1 MEVRVLHALEEFEQA
16 VELQRIVWGFADLE
30 ILPRR
35 MFVVTDK
42 IGGQSIG
49 AFDDGKMIGFS
60 IAIPALKAGGG
71 AFLHSNMMG
80 VLKEYRNAGVGRMLK
95 LKQREVALLEGI
107 ELIEWTFDPLEV
119 KNAFFN
125 IERLGV
131 VIRRFVLNQYG
142 VTTSHLHGSLP
153 TDRCTAEWWLNSPRV
168 NGLFAYAPVVYPPPS
183 ARISVPN
190 DIADIKA
197 SDPAKA
203 REVQKAVSEQFL
215 EHLGSGLA
223 VTGFERGDDAGTYLL
238 TPWHSN

>member
-1 MEVRVLHALEEFEQA
+1 MIETRVLHALADFEQA
-16 VELQRIVWGFADLE
+16 VDLQRIIWGFSDLE

-49 AFDDGKMIGFS
+49 AFDGGRMIGFC
-60 IAIPALKAGGG
+60 IAIPALKAGGRG
-71 AFLHSNMMG
+71 AYLHSNMMG
-80 VLKEYRNAGVGRMLK
+80 VLKDYRNTGVGRMLK
-95 LKQREVALLEGI
+95 LKQREVALLEQLG
-107 ELIEWTFDPLEV
+107 LIEWTFDPLEV

-168 NGLFAYAPVVYPPPS
+168 NGLLEGTPLPLQEPVKWIFALLLHS
-183 ARISVPN
+183 K
-190 DIADIKA
+190 DI
-197 SDPAKA
+197 
-203 REVQKAVSEQFL
+203 L
-215 EHLGSGLA
+215 
-223 VTGFERGDDAGTYLL
+223 
-238 TPWHSN
+238 

>member
-71 AFLHSNMMG
+71 GGAFLHSNMMG

-107 ELIEWTFDPLEV
+107 QLIEWTFDPLEV

-168 NGLFAYAPVVYPPPS
+168 NGLFAYTPVVYPPPT

-190 DIADIKA
+190 NIADIKA
-197 SDPAKA
+197 SNPAKA
-203 REVQKAVSEQFL
+203 REIQKTVSDQFL
-215 EHLGSGLA
+215 ELLRPNA
-223 VTGFERGDDAGTYLL
+223 VSQERLCVRKPY
-238 TPWHSN
+238 PR